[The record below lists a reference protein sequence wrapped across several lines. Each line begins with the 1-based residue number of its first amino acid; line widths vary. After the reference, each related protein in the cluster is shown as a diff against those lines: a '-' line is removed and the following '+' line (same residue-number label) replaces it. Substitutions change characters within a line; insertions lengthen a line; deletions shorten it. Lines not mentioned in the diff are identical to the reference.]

1 MASETVPYGEK
12 LEEAEALVKGAPE
25 KAIEKLW
32 ALVAVPLEA
41 DNAEGIRVKELAIHS
56 LGVLCSEMKLSK
68 G

>member
-1 MASETVPYGEK
+1 MVYVFFCSFAFERQFYDILP
-12 LEEAEALVKGAPE
+12 LDA
-25 KAIEKLW
+25 
-32 ALVAVPLEA
+32 VAVPLEA

>member
-32 ALVAVPLEA
+32 ALGL
-41 DNAEGIRVKELAIHS
+41 
-56 LGVLCSEMKLSK
+56 
-68 G
+68 